1 MRRDNVSDPT
11 IVKEPLA
18 EDCAWV
24 SPENKESEHRK
35 SMSEDLSAFIGFS
48 ISVKNQRKTRPLS
61 QFTLN
66 YELGVVGQCHVFD
79 NRKAK
84 SSSTGLLT
92 TTLIDPIKSLGQ
104 SRI

>member
-1 MRRDNVSDPT
+1 MRRDNVSEPT

-24 SPENKESEHRK
+24 TPENQGSEHTK
-35 SMSEDLSAFIGFS
+35 SMSEDLIAFIGFS

-66 YELGVVGQCHVFD
+66 YELGVVGQSHVFD
-79 NRKAK
+79 D
-84 SSSTGLLT
+84 S
-92 TTLIDPIKSLGQ
+92 
-104 SRI
+104 